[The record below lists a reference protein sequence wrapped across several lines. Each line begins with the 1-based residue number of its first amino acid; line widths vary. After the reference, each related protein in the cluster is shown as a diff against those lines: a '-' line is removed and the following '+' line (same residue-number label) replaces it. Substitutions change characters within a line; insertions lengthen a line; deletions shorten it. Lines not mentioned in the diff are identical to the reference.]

1 MKKQR
6 EHTEHEE
13 APQSMREGIKISSL
27 IVSIPIRDIGKE
39 GGGKNI
45 KISAMMSLRNDAA
58 VDNDWCQGYGTPAI
72 LKAWLGAKT
81 PERNAGLKS
90 PSN

>member
-1 MKKQR
+1 VKKQR

-39 GGGKNI
+39 GGGKDI
-45 KISAMMSLRNDAA
+45 LSAR
-58 VDNDWCQGYGTPAI
+58 
-72 LKAWLGAKT
+72 
-81 PERNAGLKS
+81 
-90 PSN
+90 